1 MMYEYIGVGSLNFPK
16 YYETEKKMLLVII
29 FLASKK
35 LFPYFRQI
43 PINSSKSSSN
53 VTSFVLSFP

>member
-1 MMYEYIGVGSLNFPK
+1 MK
-16 YYETEKKMLLVII
+16 QKKKMLLVII

-53 VTSFVLSFP
+53 DTSFVLSFP